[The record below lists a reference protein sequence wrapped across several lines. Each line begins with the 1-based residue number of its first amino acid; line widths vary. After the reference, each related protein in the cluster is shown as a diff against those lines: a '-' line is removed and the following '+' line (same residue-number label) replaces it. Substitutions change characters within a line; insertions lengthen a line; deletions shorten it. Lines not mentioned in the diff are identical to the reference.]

1 MRGQVL
7 KIVDRHVLKQVSLP
21 LVGTMLIGLLMLLA
35 DRMVSLLDT
44 TLGKKNSFAVVFELL
59 AYLVPHYLST
69 AIPAA
74 LFLGLLMGFNR
85 MSANSETDAFMA
97 SGIGLHRLA
106 RPVILLGVLLS
117 LLTIIIMGWV
127 QPHARF
133 AFRSLFFDIQNIDVF
148 YLAEEGVFMQA
159 GERTFIIDELDR
171 SNNAFKRAF
180 IFQDKGPKG
189 TETVTSSNGI
199 LYDAPQGKRPILHLE
214 NGHRLTLNAPPSPTA
229 ATAPPNAEVTEFALA
244 DTPLGRISKDVFRPR
259 GIDERE
265 LTFPELFAHLDNPP
279 EQATAAEVSSDLN
292 ERLVTAVSILILPF
306 LAIPFAVGSRRS
318 PRSFRMGFA
327 LVLIVV
333 YNEIIQQGANAAQ
346 RDVVSPLVVMW
357 LPCALLALFA
367 GWRYYQT
374 CFTLAR
380 DPIAAALDRMGE
392 AFTAFRRR
400 IMRHAGWEQ
409 PA

>member
-1 MRGQVL
+1 ML
-7 KIVDRHVLKQVSLP
+7 KIIDRHVLKQVSLP

-74 LFLGLLMGFNR
+74 LFLGLLMGFSR

-97 SGIGLHRLA
+97 SGISLNRLT
-106 RPVILLGVLLS
+106 RPVIVLGVLLS
-117 LLTIIIMGWV
+117 LLTLVIMGWV
-127 QPHARF
+127 QPHARY
-133 AFRSLFFDIQNIDVF
+133 AFRNLFFNIQNIDVF

-180 IFQDKGPKG
+180 IYQDKGPKG
-189 TETVTSSNGI
+189 SETVTSSNGM
-199 LYDAPQGKRPILHLE
+199 LFDAPAGKRPILHLE
-214 NGHRLTLNAPPSPTA
+214 NGHRLLLDTPPSPDA
-229 ATAPPNAEVTEFALA
+229 SAPPNAEATEFALA
-244 DTPLGRISKDVFRPR
+244 DTPLGRISKDIFRPR

-265 LTFPELFAHLDNPP
+265 LTLPELFAHLGNPP

-292 ERLVTAVSILILPF
+292 ERLVTTVSILILPF

-346 RDVVSPLVVMW
+346 RAVVSPLVVMW
-357 LPCALLALFA
+357 IPCFLLALFA

-380 DPIAAALDRMGE
+380 DPLAAGLDRMGE
-392 AFTAFRRR
+392 AFTHFRRSILR
-400 IMRHAGWEQ
+400 RTGWEQ